1 MRLPLINII
10 IVSVLTILIDLY
22 ILSDVAKASSRRRR
36 TRNIWIYI
44 ATCVPCW
51 ALLIIAICLPKREV
65 DQNINPV
72 MWLLFTYLSIFASK
86 VIYTICSLIG
96 RLINI
101 GTHRLVNYGSMLG
114 LPLAVLVFI
123 VMWWGVAVTRHEI
136 KVNEETVVSQRL
148 PVHFDNYRIVQ
159 ISDLHTG
166 TWGQDTAFISK
177 LVESVNGLKADA
189 ILFTGDI
196 VNRQTSELQPF
207 LTVLSRLKATD
218 GIYSVL
224 GNHDYGDYMDWPNP
238 RQRDTNNALL
248 AAWQKQM
255 GWKLLNNE
263 HTYLRRDNDSIV
275 LIGVENWGEP
285 PFGQYG
291 DLKKAYPS
299 GAGEKGLYDGNFK
312 LLMTHNPEHWSREVR
327 KESNIDLTLSGHT
340 HAMQMQVNLFGH
352 KFSPAALRYDYWG
365 GMYEDV
371 SKDGTPMHLYVN
383 IGAGEVAIPM
393 RIGATPEI
401 TVFTLKRN

>member
-10 IVSVLTILIDLY
+10 IVSVLTLLIDLY

-44 ATCVPCW
+44 ATCIPCW

-148 PVHFDNYRIVQ
+148 PVHFDNYR
-159 ISDLHTG
+159 S
-166 TWGQDTAFISK
+166 
-177 LVESVNGLKADA
+177 A
-189 ILFTGDI
+189 ICI
-196 VNRQTSELQPF
+196 
-207 LTVLSRLKATD
+207 
-218 GIYSVL
+218 
-224 GNHDYGDYMDWPNP
+224 
-238 RQRDTNNALL
+238 
-248 AAWQKQM
+248 
-255 GWKLLNNE
+255 
-263 HTYLRRDNDSIV
+263 
-275 LIGVENWGEP
+275 
-285 PFGQYG
+285 
-291 DLKKAYPS
+291 
-299 GAGEKGLYDGNFK
+299 
-312 LLMTHNPEHWSREVR
+312 PEHGVR
-327 KESNIDLTLSGHT
+327 TLLLF
-340 HAMQMQVNLFGH
+340 QNLWN
-352 KFSPAALRYDYWG
+352 R
-365 GMYEDV
+365 
-371 SKDGTPMHLYVN
+371 
-383 IGAGEVAIPM
+383 
-393 RIGATPEI
+393 
-401 TVFTLKRN
+401 